1 MTATVDLYNQGSET
15 ILKENTK
22 METYEGLFEIASEKV
37 KDVAAYAKNIQTIIT
52 TGKAAEE
59 IAYFLY

>member
-1 MTATVDLYNQGSET
+1 M
-15 ILKENTK
+15 I
-22 METYEGLFEIASEKV
+22 YEGLFEIASEKV